1 MATYIP
7 NATQTTEPV
16 ESRTVESA
24 ALEFRTLKTSITA
37 RIEDVQD
44 GLDTEIV
51 NRIAGDANLQ
61 TQNNAQD
68 VRLTAIENAL
78 PFIGEGVVPGT
89 VYVQRFSGTGVQT
102 AFTLD
107 VVPQAG
113 NVVDI
118 YVNGLYQN
126 KDTFSVAGAVIT
138 FSAAP
143 PAGTDNIEVQVT
155 VTIALGET
163 DASLVNFQ
171 QAGTG
176 AVVRTAQDKM
186 RESRSIS
193 DYSSLQVAA
202 ESVQTGHSIYT
213 GGKVMLPTGA
223 ISVSAELN
231 IPTPSANNILG
242 LTLNG
247 NGKQATTLN
256 FSGAGGGSNGIE
268 FNHPI
273 FFGMAD
279 VCIREAPLNGI
290 KVTGYNTNPAL
301 PSWSHMNLDRVRS
314 SFNGS
319 AGLDFDR
326 GFMGKLNQVFATHNA
341 NAGFLFRGL
350 HTSIHLDNCYAASN
364 ATSGFSLTYMTYS
377 SLTAC
382 AADTNL
388 IGYAIANSSSTSLR
402 NCGAESNQ
410 RSAVLATASAAVGR
424 NYPITIDGLLAFN
437 NNTSNAGYPNAIHVL
452 STDSTPNYVVAR
464 ACRSHDPANA
474 TVDALV
480 NGVGAYL
487 VDEDNSFPNGV
498 SSTNGGYIHHVNRTK
513 YVHGLSVTAA
523 TAVCELMNHQ
533 GHQGSY
539 GGEVVIHASN
549 TSPNSTAAKNTAT
562 YKLLVD
568 KGAGGNTVVEI
579 AKAGQTTGAA
589 ASAPSFTWS
598 LVGDSLT
605 ATPVGSTGSTFYFE
619 ILCQG
624 PIKVK

>member
-1 MATYIP
+1 MTMTKLLSEQVTHAAAGANVTI
-7 NATQTTEPV
+7 
-16 ESRTVESA
+16 RTV
-24 ALEFRTLKTSITA
+24 
-37 RIEDVQD
+37 
-44 GLDTEIV
+44 
-51 NRIAGDANLQ
+51 
-61 TQNNAQD
+61 
-68 VRLTAIENAL
+68 
-78 PFIGEGVVPGT
+78 
-89 VYVQRFSGTGVQT
+89 
-102 AFTLD
+102 
-107 VVPQAG
+107 
-113 NVVDI
+113 
-118 YVNGLYQN
+118 
-126 KDTFSVAGAVIT
+126 
-138 FSAAP
+138 
-143 PAGTDNIEVQVT
+143 
-155 VTIALGET
+155 
-163 DASLVNFQ
+163 
-171 QAGTG
+171 
-176 AVVRTAQDKM
+176 QDKLRDM
-186 RESRSIS
+186 RSLH
-193 DYSSLQVAA
+193 DYPTLQVAA

-213 GGKVMLPTGA
+213 GGKVTLPTGE
-223 ISVSAELN
+223 IPVPAELN
-231 IPTPSANNILG
+231 IPTPSPNNILG

-256 FSGAGGGSNGIE
+256 FSGAPGGSNGVE
-268 FNHPI
+268 FNSPI

-279 VCIREAPLNGI
+279 VCVRQAPNNGI

-301 PSWSHMNLDRVRS
+301 PSWNHMNLDRVRS
-314 SFNGS
+314 SFNGA

-341 NAGFLFRGL
+341 GAGFLFRGL

-364 ATSGFSLTYMTYS
+364 AVVGFSMTYMTYS

-388 IGYAIANSSSTSLR
+388 VGYSIANSSSTSLR

-410 RSAVLATASAAVGR
+410 RSAVLASASAAVGR
-424 NYPITIDGLLAFN
+424 NYPVTIEGLLAFN

-464 ACRSHDPANA
+464 ACRSHNPANA

-480 NGVGAYL
+480 SGVGAYL

-498 SSTNGGYIHHVNRTK
+498 ASTNGGYIHHVNRTK

-539 GGEVVIHASN
+539 GGEIVIHASN

-562 YKLLVD
+562 YKLIVD

-579 AKAGQTTGAA
+579 AKAGQTAG
-589 ASAPSFTWS
+589 ASASHPSFTWA
-598 LVGDSLT
+598 LVGNNLT
-605 ATPVGSTGSTFYFE
+605 ATPVGSTGATFYFE

-624 PIKVK
+624 PLKVK